1 VDFRGPVGGAGR
13 REPAKIHR
21 TRVPHRAAFA
31 PFLQPEI
38 ELLRLGLPHSLHAVD
53 RERSARQLRLIGETV
68 EITKALGVE
77 VWLRG
82 GWAMDFFIGEVTR
95 DHEDIDWFA
104 WAKDA
109 SALTDGLLRSGY
121 EPRSGPPSDQQLDF
135 CKQGVESSFAL
146 LGQGRF
152 GRVVVAGGPWAGEM
166 WPEGILDAFV
176 GRIGAL
182 RCRIISPRAQIEI
195 KQMMPVWVP
204 GRPRRRKDAEDIT
217 LLEAAL
223 GKQGTR
229 PA

>member
-1 VDFRGPVGGAGR
+1 M
-13 REPAKIHR
+13 
-21 TRVPHRAAFA
+21 
-31 PFLQPEI
+31 EI
-38 ELLRLGLPHSLHAVD
+38 A
-53 RERSARQLRLIGETV
+53 
-68 EITKALGVE
+68 KALGVE

-95 DHEDIDWFA
+95 DHVDIDWFA
-104 WAKDA
+104 RADDA

-121 EPRSGPPSDQQLDF
+121 DPLPGPLADQQLDF

-146 LGQGRF
+146 LGEDRSGRI
-152 GRVVVAGGPWAGEM
+152 VVAGGPWAGEV
-166 WPEGILDAFV
+166 WPEGMLDAPP

-217 LLEAAL
+217 RLQAAL
-223 GKQGTR
+223 GEQDTR